1 MSYKRLDADDFLVS
15 VDSITS
21 TVWSDNAPTLE
32 TFFTASTGASTNDAF
47 YRNVYKTA
55 ASESIQFAVAY
66 GDMDGSGSVLYN
78 SLVDGNSSSKTVYG
92 QFRNLVYGDENTDF
106 SFEGTTPKNIWAVPV
121 ERARY
126 KERLMPGTL
135 NLQLTSGSA
144 DLVLTDNSAMVTTD
158 TFLECGRVYQLISGS
173 NGASWD
179 GGTGHSTSNGSYGLF
194 LPDVSLIILNPLAV
208 AEKLPLATT
217 DRTSNVAGDNIGQAV
232 RLFKD
237 GASFGLNSEETLT
250 SDFVFVRARNSEFN
264 YSENP
269 SFISGSTGDV
279 LYSSMINSP
288 QSFLTT
294 VGLYNDTNELLAVA
308 KLSKPLTKDF
318 TKETLLR
325 VKLDF

>member
-106 SFEGTTPKNIWAVPV
+106 NFEGTTPKNIWAVPV

-173 NGASWD
+173 NGTSWD
-179 GGTGHSTSNGSYGLF
+179 GGTGHSASNGSYGLF

>member
-1 MSYKRLDADDFLVS
+1 MSYKRLDAEDFLVS

-21 TVWSDNAPTLE
+21 TVWSDNTPTLT
-32 TFFTASTGASTNDAF
+32 TFFTASTGANTNDAY
-47 YRNVYKTA
+47 YRNVFKTA
-55 ASESIQFAVAY
+55 TSESVQFAIAY
-66 GDMDGSGSVLYN
+66 GDSDGSGSLLYN
-78 SLVDGNSSSKTVYG
+78 PLVDGNSPSKTVYG

-106 SFEGTTPKNIWAVPV
+106 SFEGTTPKNIWAVPI

-126 KERLMPGTL
+126 KERLMPGTI
-135 NLQLTSGSA
+135 NLKLTSGSA
-144 DLVLTDNSAMVTTD
+144 DLVLTDNSAMVTTN

-173 NGASWD
+173 NGTSFD
-179 GGTGHSTSNGSYGLF
+179 GGTGYSSSNGSYGLF

-208 AEKLPLATT
+208 AEKIPLATT
-217 DRTSNVAGDNIGQAV
+217 DRTSNIAAGNIDQAA
-232 RLFKD
+232 RIFKE
-237 GASFGLNSEETLT
+237 GSSFGLNSEETLT

-279 LYSSMINSP
+279 LHSSMINSP

>member
-1 MSYKRLDADDFLVS
+1 MSYKRLDAEDFLVS

-21 TVWSDNAPTLE
+21 TVWSDNAPTLT
-32 TFFTASTGASTNDAF
+32 TFFTASTNDASSNDAF

-55 ASESIQFAVAY
+55 ASESIQFAIAY
-66 GDMDGSGSVLYN
+66 GDMDGSGSLLYN
-78 SLVDGNSSSKTVYG
+78 SLVDGNSPSKTVYG

-106 SFEGTTPKNIWAVPV
+106 SFEGTTPKNIWAVSV

-126 KERLMPGTL
+126 KEKLMPGTL
-135 NLQLTSGSA
+135 NLKLTSGSVN
-144 DLVLTDNSAMVTTD
+144 LELTDNSAMVTTD

-173 NGASWD
+173 NGTAFAGD
-179 GGTGHSTSNGSYGLF
+179 GHSASNGSYGLF

-217 DRTSNVAGDNIGQAV
+217 DRTSDIAGDNIGQAV